1 MNIQTISQFELLDTE
16 LLATIDGGSKGVCEF
31 VMAGAN
37 GYSCRYP
44 NGKWD
49 YIVTKSPF
57 QAAADV
63 MVNGWISSL
72 AGGYFH
78 PGYRG

>member
-37 GYSCRYP
+37 GYSCP
-44 NGKWD
+44 
-49 YIVTKSPF
+49 I
-57 QAAADV
+57 Q
-63 MVNGWISSL
+63 MVNGTIL
-72 AGGYFH
+72 
-78 PGYRG
+78 